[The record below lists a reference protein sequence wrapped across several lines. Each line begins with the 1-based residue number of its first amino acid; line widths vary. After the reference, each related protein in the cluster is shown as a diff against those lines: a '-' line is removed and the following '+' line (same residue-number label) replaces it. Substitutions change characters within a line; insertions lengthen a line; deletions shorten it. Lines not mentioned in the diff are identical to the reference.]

1 MRSSD
6 KAAKLE
12 MREGLRSSD
21 VGVKLENDQVDVE
34 NNVDSGPMEGVGVID
49 NVDDEKKG
57 TDLVSDDVDF
67 VKDSLVSFTDGKTEG
82 QSEHMECENAVGVN
96 VGVNSDTP
104 RPKAGRGRPR
114 KKRKMVED
122 GYNNEKD
129 KVDLALKKGDETTN
143 TGDNEQQGHVSVSS
157 APESVEESLAYSLQ
171 RKTEDHRNG
180 PEDSEHV
187 ECNEAANVN
196 GHGETHTGRPKIGR
210 GRRGRKRKI
219 VESSVANGDDAAQKK
234 KVNKMSLDG
243 KDEFIG
249 RILRSRTMEMSG
261 GDKVV
266 DDSLTGGVVGDKR
279 KKESDDSN
287 QKIIEIDKNKS
298 APLIGRRKKKIKGRR
313 GRPPKVQGGSDDSN
327 RRIIEIETDK
337 SAPLIGR
344 RKKKVKG
351 RRGRPPKVQGESG
364 LFKVI
369 GCENQKETG
378 SRKNSD
384 QSKAKEVIRGS
395 KFVDSRKHSRL
406 ASRLCHS
413 GEKII
418 VKNLRRNKHKE
429 GGELGTGRA
438 TEKKLLR
445 ERIMAMLKSAGW
457 TIEYRPRLSKEYNDA
472 VYVSPEGHGYWSVT
486 KAYRILEQEVE
497 NGDADIRAVSSFSP
511 IPEEEFSKLFRV
523 TEKKK
528 RMLEKKLKG
537 ENKKNEGVTQKKLK
551 KKHATDKI
559 GVSRYKHKE
568 TLGAKLWNRR
578 IKRKS
583 SDCEQ
588 GDSANKLLRGV
599 RIPNRG
605 ERKNRKRCALLV
617 RDSKKGLNPDSK
629 GFVLYGGKRS
639 LLSWMIDLGTVPLSG
654 KVQYMNHSSGE
665 LIDGRITRDGI
676 QCGCCNETLNV
687 SDFEY
692 HAGSKL
698 SQPFQNIYLESGRSL
713 LQCLLDSWSK
723 HEGSEPIKFHSVDVD
738 GDDPNDDT
746 CNMCGDGGDLIC
758 CDSCPSTFHQSC
770 LNIQKFPSGDWH
782 CMYCSCKF
790 CGVVDGSSCQ
800 RDQNS
805 DIPGSAL
812 LTCHL
817 CEEKYHQLCVQE
829 KDAAHVDSDCLSFCG
844 KKCEEVFKRLQV
856 LLGVKHQLEE
866 GFSWTL
872 IQRSDV
878 SQYKSLSSVSQEVEC
893 NSKLAVALSIMEECF
908 LPIVDQRSG
917 INMIRNVVY
926 SCGSNFNR
934 LNYSGFFTAILE
946 RGDEIISAAS
956 IRMHGNY
963 LAEMP
968 FIGTRHI
975 YRRQGMCRR
984 LLNAIESALCSIN
997 VEKLVIPAISELLQT
1012 WISVFGFMPLEES
1025 NKKEMKYMNMIV
1037 FPGVNMLQKP
1047 LLEHLFTEG
1056 NLVSTA
1062 ATNSTALK
1070 TEHQTRH
1077 EGASDSN
1084 IGCSTGSDSNVSH
1097 DNAHGTNVIAAAA
1110 DEPVLQLPDVSVNG
1124 ATDMTSKT
1132 VTFDTTENCLAHSGV
1147 AHDNQECENKN
1158 IKDFEASDKGA
1169 FELGGQHTVE
1179 EINEQENAH
1188 SWSNN
1193 VPSYENS
1200 KLNHHNT
1207 CKGERKSSSV
1217 SQSGSDAN
1225 CEGKTLHASD
1235 GEDKE
1240 GADCKLNG
1248 EINAVNHACRTLDEG
1263 SVHNSTEILT
1273 QTHDANHVPILK
1285 VSGEN
1290 FTSQDSVATNLETAQ
1305 NVANDCDAN
1314 FPDDST
1320 PTSFC
1325 PEDIPGS
1332 HEPDVDASVHNN
1344 CFPSG
1349 GNINNA
1355 SFRNSQTSYMSDG
1368 LCKSSEVQSVVDNNV
1383 TCVVKTS
1390 ALNDPVGMGQT
1401 SCVVTGNEVHHFKQE
1416 FTAAQTDSHSV
1427 ADSLLNGPHMSAN
1440 STKQSKSGSQ
1450 VDQTSVA
1457 VCEVEPLYNSSS
1469 SSGPT
1474 LLRTSSSCNE
1484 SAIPKVASRRML
1496 RSGKLC

>member
-1 MRSSD
+1 MRTSTSAANRSTGYPSGVRVRVHSTLKRKILGARIDEIKGCSSEVRVEVYFYCVKKTPFRNFDPSRLRGGGNFFDSQFGEVDGIRIMSFMDLERPFCSLNLVSELVNSSILVLRMMCIGEGLISSD
-6 KAAKLE
+6 KAAKLD

-67 VKDSLVSFTDGKTEG
+67 VKDSLVSFTDGKIEG

-143 TGDNEQQGHVSVSS
+143 TSDNEQQGQVPVSS
-157 APESVEESLAYSLQ
+157 APESVEKSLAYSLQ

-234 KVNKMSLDG
+234 EVNKMSLDG

-249 RILRSRTMEMSG
+249 RILRSRTMAMSG

-313 GRPPKVQGGSDDSN
+313 GRPPKVQGGCDDSN
-327 RRIIEIETDK
+327 KRIIEIETDK

-369 GCENQKETG
+369 GCDNQKETG

-384 QSKAKEVIRGS
+384 QPKAKEVIRGS

-523 TEKKK
+523 TKK
-528 RMLEKKLKG
+528 RKWMLEKKLKG
-537 ENKKNEGVTQKKLK
+537 ENKKNEGITQKKLK

-568 TLGAKLWNRR
+568 TLGAKSWNRR

-588 GDSANKLLRGV
+588 GDSANKLPRGV

-698 SQPFQNIYLESGRSL
+698 SQPFQNIYLESGSSL

-770 LNIQKFPSGDWH
+770 LNIQRKTEDHRNGPEDSEHVECNEAANVNGHGETHTGRPKIGRGRRGRKRKIVESSVANGDDAAQKKEVNKMSLDGKDEFIGRILRSRTMAMSGGDKVVDD
-782 CMYCSCKF
+782 SLTG
-790 CGVVDGSSCQ
+790 GVVGDKRKKESDDSNQKIIEIDKNKSAPLIGRRKKKIKGRRGRPPKVQGGCDDSNKRIIEIETDKSAPLIGRRKKKVKGRRGRPPKVQGEGGLFKVIGCDNQKETGS
-800 RDQNS
+800 RKNS
-805 DIPGSAL
+805 DQPKAKEVIRGS
-812 LTCHL
+812 
-817 CEEKYHQLCVQE
+817 KF
-829 KDAAHVDSDCLSFCG
+829 VDSRKHSRLASRLCHSGEKIIVKNLRRNKHKEGGELGTGRATEKKLLRERIMAMLKSAGWTIEYRPRLSKEYNDAVYVSPEG
-844 KKCEEVFKRLQV
+844 HGYWSVTKAYRI
-856 LLGVKHQLEE
+856 LE
-866 GFSWTL
+866 
-872 IQRSDV
+872 
-878 SQYKSLSSVSQEVEC
+878 QEVE
-893 NSKLAVALSIMEECF
+893 NGDADIRAVSSFSPIPEEEFSKLFRVTKKRKWM
-908 LPIVDQRSG
+908 
-917 INMIRNVVY
+917 
-926 SCGSNFNR
+926 
-934 LNYSGFFTAILE
+934 LE
-946 RGDEIISAAS
+946 K
-956 IRMHGNY
+956 
-963 LAEMP
+963 
-968 FIGTRHI
+968 
-975 YRRQGMCRR
+975 
-984 LLNAIESALCSIN
+984 
-997 VEKLVIPAISELLQT
+997 KLKGE
-1012 WISVFGFMPLEES
+1012 
-1025 NKKEMKYMNMIV
+1025 NKKNEGIT
-1037 FPGVNMLQKP
+1037 QKK
-1047 LLEHLFTEG
+1047 
-1056 NLVSTA
+1056 
-1062 ATNSTALK
+1062 LK
-1070 TEHQTRH
+1070 KKH
-1077 EGASDSN
+1077 
-1084 IGCSTGSDSNVSH
+1084 
-1097 DNAHGTNVIAAAA
+1097 
-1110 DEPVLQLPDVSVNG
+1110 
-1124 ATDMTSKT
+1124 ATDKI
-1132 VTFDTTENCLAHSGV
+1132 GV
-1147 AHDNQECENKN
+1147 SRYKHKETLGAKSWNRRIKRKSSDCEQGDSANKLPRGVRIPN
-1158 IKDFEASDKGA
+1158 R
-1169 FELGGQHTVE
+1169 
-1179 EINEQENAH
+1179 
-1188 SWSNN
+1188 
-1193 VPSYENS
+1193 
-1200 KLNHHNT
+1200 
-1207 CKGERKSSSV
+1207 GERKNRKRCALLVRDSKKGLNPDSKGFVLYGGKRSLLSWMIDLGTVPLSGKVQYMNHSSGELIDGRITRDGIQCGCCNETLNV
-1217 SQSGSDAN
+1217 SDFEYHAGSKLSQPFQNIYLESGSSLLQ
-1225 CEGKTLHASD
+1225 CL
-1235 GEDKE
+1235 
-1240 GADCKLNG
+1240 
-1248 EINAVNHACRTLDEG
+1248 LDSWSKHEG
-1263 SVHNSTEILT
+1263 SE
-1273 QTHDANHVPILK
+1273 PIK
-1285 VSGEN
+1285 
-1290 FTSQDSVATNLETAQ
+1290 FHSV
-1305 NVANDCDAN
+1305 
-1314 FPDDST
+1314 
-1320 PTSFC
+1320 
-1325 PEDIPGS
+1325 
-1332 HEPDVDASVHNN
+1332 DVDGDDPNDDTCNMCGDGGDLICCDS
-1344 CFPSG
+1344 CPSTFHQSCL
-1349 GNINNA
+1349 NI
-1355 SFRNSQTSYMSDG
+1355 
-1368 LCKSSEVQSVVDNNV
+1368 
-1383 TCVVKTS
+1383 
-1390 ALNDPVGMGQT
+1390 
-1401 SCVVTGNEVHHFKQE
+1401 
-1416 FTAAQTDSHSV
+1416 
-1427 ADSLLNGPHMSAN
+1427 
-1440 STKQSKSGSQ
+1440 Q
-1450 VDQTSVA
+1450 V
-1457 VCEVEPLYNSSS
+1457 
-1469 SSGPT
+1469 
-1474 LLRTSSSCNE
+1474 
-1484 SAIPKVASRRML
+1484 
-1496 RSGKLC
+1496 